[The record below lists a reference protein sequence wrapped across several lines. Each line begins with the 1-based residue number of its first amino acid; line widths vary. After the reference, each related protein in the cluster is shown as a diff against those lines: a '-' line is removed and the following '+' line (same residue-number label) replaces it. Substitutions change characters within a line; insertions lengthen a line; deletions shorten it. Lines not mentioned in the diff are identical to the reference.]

1 MIEAGAKADCID
13 KFGRDIIT
21 TYMNVTKSKVNSDIV
36 KMILKA
42 GFDVRVL
49 LPDVKAKI
57 LKEIM
62 EVFE

>member
-1 MIEAGAKADCID
+1 
-13 KFGRDIIT
+13 
-21 TYMNVTKSKVNSDIV
+21 MNATKSKVNSDIV

-57 LKEIM
+57 LKEIK